1 LTFLY
6 SSEPQFVVESME
18 EKNFQLST
26 RAPSVEVRNRRLH
39 VGGLCKMEDGQM
51 TLKPMLGG
59 TIKAIATCALLGLF
73 AGVPARGLTPSGQ
86 ESQQAAATSNS
97 TGKVVGKVKA
107 VADNVITLTTDAGD
121 DLNIQLGEASR
132 LLRAEPGQ
140 KDLKSAAPVRAQDV
154 QPGDRL
160 LARGRFSEDGKFL
173 VASTV
178 LLMKAADV
186 SAKQEHDREEWR
198 LHGVGGLVSGVD
210 LAGQAIT
217 ISVPGF
223 GGNKTV
229 KITAVKNT
237 IVRRY
242 APDSIK
248 FDDAK
253 TASLAEVKSG
263 DQLRARGDRSSDGSE
278 LSAQEIVFGTF
289 RNIAGTVI
297 STDAAKKKL
306 IVTDLATKKLV
317 VLDISA
323 DSQLR
328 KLLPMIAQRIATR
341 LKGGPP
347 EGGGP
352 AGVGSVP
359 PAGMPRPGGGPPNGE
374 GANGRTAGPP
384 DFQQMLSRMPAVTL
398 ADLQKGD
405 AVMIVSTEGTASAA
419 PKAVTLL
426 TGVEPILVAS
436 PDRGR
441 AAMLLSPWNLGEAL
455 GAGEAGGGVN
465 P

>member
-1 LTFLY
+1 MTPRLKLRPTI
-6 SSEPQFVVESME
+6 
-18 EKNFQLST
+18 
-26 RAPSVEVRNRRLH
+26 RA
-39 VGGLCKMEDGQM
+39 MAM
-51 TLKPMLGG
+51 
-59 TIKAIATCALLGLF
+59 CAWLGLF
-73 AGVPARGLTPSGQ
+73 VARPVHGFTSAGQ
-86 ESQQAAATSNS
+86 ESAQTAAKSGSTS
-97 TGKVVGKVKA
+97 KAVGKVKG
-107 VADNVITLTTDAGD
+107 VAGNVITLTTDAGD
-121 DLNIQLGEASR
+121 DLSIQVSDTSR

-140 KDLKSAAPVRAQDV
+140 KDLKSATPAQWQDI

-160 LARGRFSEDGKFL
+160 LARGRLSDDGKSL

-186 SAKQEHDREEWR
+186 SAKQEHDREQWK
-198 LHGVGGLVSGVD
+198 LHGVGGLVSAVD
-210 LAGQAIT
+210 LSGQSVT
-217 ISVPGF
+217 IAVPGF
-223 GGNKTV
+223 GGNRTV
-229 KITAVKNT
+229 RINAARST

-253 TASLAEVKSG
+253 PATLAEVKPG
-263 DQLRARGDRSSDGSE
+263 DQLRARGERTPDGSE

-297 STDAAKKKL
+297 SADAAKNTL
-306 IVTDLATKKLV
+306 TVTDLATRKPV

-328 KLLPMIAQRIATR
+328 KLLPMVAQRIAQR
-341 LKGGPP
+341 LRGRTQ
-347 EGGGP
+347 EGGAP
-352 AGVGSVP
+352 AGTEGAP
-359 PAGMPRPGGGPPNGE
+359 PAGMVRPGGGPPNAE
-374 GANGRTAGPP
+374 GANGRAAGPP
-384 DFQQMLSRMPAVTL
+384 DLQQMLSRMPAVTL

-405 AVMIVSTEGTASAA
+405 AVMIVSTEGSASEL

-426 TGVEPILVAS
+426 TGVEPILSAS

-441 AAMLLSPWNLGEAL
+441 AAMLLSPWNLG
-455 GAGEAGGGVN
+455 GAGSAGDVGGVN

>member
-1 LTFLY
+1 MNSKL
-6 SSEPQFVVESME
+6 ME
-18 EKNFQLST
+18 
-26 RAPSVEVRNRRLH
+26 RP
-39 VGGLCKMEDGQM
+39 
-51 TLKPMLGG
+51 
-59 TIKAIATCALLGLF
+59 TIKAIAMCALLGLF
-73 AGVPARGLTPSGQ
+73 AGGPLRGFTLSGQ
-86 ESQQAAATSNS
+86 EAQQQAVTSSS
-97 TGKVVGKVKA
+97 TGKAVGKVKA
-107 VADNVITLTTDAGD
+107 VAGNVITLTTDDGGD
-121 DLNIQLGEASR
+121 LSIQLSDASR

-140 KDLKSAAPVRAQDV
+140 KDLKSAAPAQLQDV

-160 LARGRFSEDGKFL
+160 LARGRFSEDGQSL

-198 LHGVGGLVSGVD
+198 LHGVGGLVSAVD
-210 LAGQAIT
+210 LSTQSVT

-229 KITAVKNT
+229 KITAAKNT

-242 APDSIK
+242 APESIK

-253 TASLAEVKSG
+253 TALLAEVKSG
-263 DQLRARGDRSSDGSE
+263 DQLRARGERSSDGSD

-297 STDAAKKKL
+297 SADAAKNTL
-306 IVTDLATKKLV
+306 AVTDLATKKPVL
-317 VLDISA
+317 LDISA

-328 KLLPMIAQRIATR
+328 KLSPMIAQRIAMR
-341 LKGGPP
+341 LKGTK
-347 EGGGP
+347 EGSGG
-352 AGVGSVP
+352 AGAGSPP
-359 PAGMPRPGGGPPNGE
+359 PAGMARPGGGPPNGE
-374 GANGRTAGPP
+374 SANGRAGSSP

-405 AVMIVSTEGTASAA
+405 AVMIVSTEGTASAL

-426 TGVEPILVAS
+426 TGVEPILTAS
-436 PDRGR
+436 PDTGR
-441 AAMLLSPWNLGEAL
+441 AAMLLSPWNLGGA
-455 GAGEAGGGVN
+455 GAAGEANGGAN

>member
-1 LTFLY
+1 
-6 SSEPQFVVESME
+6 
-18 EKNFQLST
+18 
-26 RAPSVEVRNRRLH
+26 
-39 VGGLCKMEDGQM
+39 M
-51 TLKPMLGG
+51 TSKPMPRGNIRTITVCVLFGLLAGG
-59 TIKAIATCALLGLF
+59 PMRALTL
-73 AGVPARGLTPSGQ
+73 SGQ
-86 ESQQAAATSNS
+86 EAQPPAAVSNV
-97 TGKVVGKVKA
+97 GKAVGKVKTI
-107 VADNVITLTTDAGD
+107 VGNVITLTTDAGE
-121 DLNIQLGEASR
+121 DLSIQLGDATR

-140 KDLKSAAPVRAQDV
+140 KDLKSAAPAQLQDV

-160 LARGRFSEDGKFL
+160 LARGSFTGDGKSL

-186 SAKQEHDREEWR
+186 SSKQEHDREEWK
-198 LHGVGGLVSGVD
+198 LHGVGGLVSAVD
-210 LAGQAIT
+210 LSAQAVT

-229 KITAVKNT
+229 KVTVAKNT

-253 TASLAEVKSG
+253 TAPLTEVKSG
-263 DQLRARGDRSSDGSE
+263 DQLRARGERSSDGSE

-297 STDAAKKKL
+297 SSDAVKNTL
-306 IVTDLATKKLV
+306 TVTDLATKKLV
-317 VLDISA
+317 LLDISA

-328 KLLPMIAQRIATR
+328 KLSPMVAQRIAMR
-341 LKGGPP
+341 LKGTKEGSGEAGAGTPP
-347 EGGGP
+347 SAGMARAGG
-352 AGVGSVP
+352 VP
-359 PAGMPRPGGGPPNGE
+359 PVGE
-374 GANGRTAGPP
+374 GANGRNGGPP
-384 DFQQMLSRMPAVTL
+384 DFQQMLSRMPAATL

-405 AVMIVSTEGTASAA
+405 AVMIVSTEGTASTP

-426 TGVEPILVAS
+426 TGVEPILIAS
-436 PDRGR
+436 PDSSR
-441 AAMLLSPWNLGEAL
+441 AAMLLSPWNLG
-455 GAGEAGGGVN
+455 GAGGTGEANGGAN